1 MSEHD
6 FQDAALKRLAR
17 IESLLTGDNT
27 PERGVIVR
35 LDRVEREI
43 DRAARIFKWFI
54 GATTT
59 VGVGMFLAWLAA

>member
-1 MSEHD
+1 MSENEY
-6 FQDAALKRLAR
+6 QKTVLNRLSR

-59 VGVGMFLAWLAA
+59 VAVGVAVAWLAA